1 MAGRE
6 GGYAS
11 GRLRRERII
20 TAATELFAR
29 VGYRHA
35 TILELA
41 EAAGISR
48 TGLLHHFGSKE
59 ALLKAVLERRDAED
73 AARFAGADTDETGL
87 EALATLVELARH
99 NAERP
104 HLVAL
109 FAVLSA
115 EASDPDHP
123 AHEYF
128 VDRYRGTV
136 ADVAASLTRAKA
148 SGLLAPDVDPAG
160 QARTL
165 VALMD
170 GLQVQWLLSPADV
183 DMAGTLRAQIER
195 VLTVPLQG

>member
-11 GRLRRERII
+11 GRLRREQII

-59 ALLKAVLERRDAED
+59 ALLKAVLERRDAAD

-87 EALATLVELARH
+87 GSLATLVELARH

-123 AHEYF
+123 AHDYF
-128 VDRYRGTV
+128 VTRYRNTV
-136 ADVAASLTRAKA
+136 AGIAASLTRAQA

-195 VLTVPLQG
+195 VLTVPLPG

>member
-1 MAGRE
+1 MAGRA

-11 GRLRRERII
+11 GRLRREQII

-59 ALLKAVLERRDAED
+59 MLLSAVLERRDAED
-73 AARFAGADTDETGL
+73 AARFTGAESDGTGL
-87 EALATLVELARH
+87 GALATLVELARH
-99 NAERP
+99 NAARP

-123 AHEYF
+123 AHAYF
-128 VDRYRGTV
+128 VNRYRGTV
-136 ADVAASLTRAKA
+136 ADVATSLTRAKA
-148 SGLLAPDVDPAG
+148 SGLLAPGVDPAG

-170 GLQVQWLLSPADV
+170 GLQVQWLLSPAEV
-183 DMAGTLRAQIER
+183 DMAGTLRAQLER
-195 VLTVPLQG
+195 VLTVPLPD

>member
-11 GRLRRERII
+11 GRLRREQII

-59 ALLKAVLERRDAED
+59 MLLSAVLERRDAED

-87 EALATLVELARH
+87 AALSTLVELARH
-99 NAERP
+99 NAARP

-115 EASDPDHP
+115 EASDPEHP
-123 AHEYF
+123 AHAYF
-128 VDRYRGTV
+128 VNRYRGTV

-148 SGLLAPDVDPAG
+148 SGLLTPGVDPAG

-183 DMAGTLRAQIER
+183 DMAGTLRAQLER
-195 VLTVPLQG
+195 VLTVPLPD

>member
-73 AARFAGADTDETGL
+73 AARFTGADTDETGL
-87 EALATLVELARH
+87 GALATLVELARH

-136 ADVAASLTRAKA
+136 ADIAASLTRAKA
-148 SGLLAPDVDPAG
+148 SGLLARSVDPAG

-195 VLTVPLQG
+195 VLTVPLPG

>member
-73 AARFAGADTDETGL
+73 AARFTGADTDETGL
-87 EALATLVELARH
+87 GALATLVELARH

-136 ADVAASLTRAKA
+136 ADIAASLTRAKA
-148 SGLLAPDVDPAG
+148 SGLLARGVDPAG

-195 VLTVPLQG
+195 VLTVPLPG

>member
-11 GRLRRERII
+11 GRLRREQII

-41 EAAGISR
+41 GAAGISR

-73 AARFAGADTDETGL
+73 AARVAGADTDETGL
-87 EALATLVELARH
+87 GALGALVELARH

-128 VDRYRGTV
+128 VARYRRTIGGV
-136 ADVAASLTRAKA
+136 EASLSRVKA
-148 SGLLAPDVDPAG
+148 SGLLVSDVDPAG

-183 DMAGTLRAQIER
+183 DMAGTLRAHLEQ
-195 VLTVPLQG
+195 VLTVPLPG

>member
-73 AARFAGADTDETGL
+73 AARFTGADTDETGL
-87 EALATLVELARH
+87 GALATLVELARH

-136 ADVAASLTRAKA
+136 ADIAASLTRAKA
-148 SGLLAPDVDPAG
+148 SGLLARSVDPAG

-183 DMAGTLRAQIER
+183 DMAGTLRAQLER
-195 VLTVPLQG
+195 VLTVPLPG